1 MTLCYIATLPYCF
14 IATLLHCYTSTFLHC
29 YFATSSSCC
38 TGADVII
45 AGTGR
50 KASLPANT
58 FNCDSFCI
66 FPQFYQL
73 PTANCL
79 MTSNF
84 PNPNP
89 SCQRQL
95 PKSKSQMPNNAIK
108 FLDKL
113 RNIGSCNSCGAQAWE
128 GPCCGNRRG
137 EIWLEYKYRVGG

>member
-1 MTLCYIATLPYCF
+1 MKGGNWELKKFRKSRRIEIFSQNDVFSCVEGGARAPQAKAAT
-14 IATLLHCYTSTFLHC
+14 
-29 YFATSSSCC
+29 SSCC

-113 RNIGSCNSCGAQAWE
+113 RNIGSCNSCGAQA
-128 GPCCGNRRG
+128 
-137 EIWLEYKYRVGG
+137 